1 MQNLMD
7 NISSTLKKIDKGDLS
22 KKDLDSSIQAI
33 RELEE
38 RLVILRYKIY
48 ESQANDKV
56 IPVEAQE
63 PLELPKKEEMF
74 ELNFGSEEE
83 EQVSKNSESTLKEE
97 ETKEFS
103 SESLNEQEKQ
113 IWRVVRI
120 VQNNRHPISVESLPK
135 LFMLNEKLMFI
146 NELFEGSSEAFAN
159 AVKNLDLAGS
169 IVEATKMIAVQC
181 NQFHWDMESEVFE
194 DFIYKICCR
203 YA

>member
-1 MQNLMD
+1 MQNLID
-7 NISSTLKKIDKGDLS
+7 NISSTLKKIDKGDLL
-22 KKDLDSSIQAI
+22 KKDLDSSIHAL

-38 RLVILRYKIY
+38 RLVILRYKVY

-56 IPVEAQE
+56 IPIEAQE
-63 PLELPKKEEMF
+63 LMESPKKEEMF

-83 EQVSKNSESTLKEE
+83 EQVSINSESTLKEE

-120 VQNNRHPISVESLPK
+120 VQNNRHPISGESLPK
-135 LFMLNEKLMFI
+135 LFMLNEKLVFI